1 MNFKILAIRP
11 NENCEGLK
19 NLRVGHLYKFYNDY
33 DFSDN
38 DESIKEKIDVPEN
51 LYNLSEDQNI
61 TISAV
66 VGKNGSGKSALVE
79 LLIKSIMKISLI
91 LRNDFVNPDEIYND
105 TDKKER
111 FNESLRKDLSN
122 LRLEFYYISQSDIPY
137 IDLNNI
143 LRQSVNRKLPII
155 RKIKIDGHYFTFT
168 DYLKKGD
175 IYEKSKTVH
184 CDVIRKSKYTENFLE
199 DFFYTM
205 IVNYSF
211 YGFNNSEIGEW
222 VQGIF
227 HKNDGYQLPVV
238 INPYRYDGN
247 IDINSEKSLTKSR
260 FLVNIL
266 FEKELRKIT
275 EKKTI
280 LNVLMK
286 FDYSKFKINSNGRL
300 ESIFSNSDYEKEE
313 ILKIIIKYFFDENLV
328 ANKNNDF
335 YEYTLEYI
343 LTKIY
348 KITKYPL
355 YKKFRYLFESKTSS
369 VGKEILLLP
378 DLMDYL
384 YLLAGDTSHNTFKL
398 RQALYFI
405 ISGYLNKEDLDEIFE
420 IDLLYSKLVSD
431 FNLIKD
437 TIKDKDGKII
447 SGYEFSVNE
456 SLPSFFEVDFLF
468 TSDPNSQHTFSNLSS
483 GEKQKIFSINSVVY
497 HLRNLFSISRRTG
510 EDLNENIV
518 SYNNINIVFDEIEL
532 YFHPQFQ
539 KSFIKDLLQSISVLR
554 HSYSNRINIMFLTHS
569 PFILSDIPKQNV
581 LFLQDGISTDFKARN
596 TFAANIS
603 NLLLDSFFVD
613 NGLIGD
619 FAIERINKTINY
631 LNGKEITEE
640 FNSSDFLKIINL
652 VDEPILQKKLIEMY
666 SEKFSNKEKL
676 KYLRSELKRIQE
688 EIDKE
693 ENS

>member
-11 NENCEGLK
+11 HENCEGLK

-105 TDKKER
+105 PDKKER

-122 LRLEFYYISQSDIPY
+122 LRLEFYYISQSDTPY

-155 RKIKIDGHYFTFT
+155 RKIKIDGHDFTFT

-175 IYEKSKTVH
+175 IYEKSKTFH
-184 CDVIRKSKYTENFLE
+184 CNVIRKSKYTENFLE

-355 YKKFRYLFESKTSS
+355 YKKFRYIFESKTSS

-384 YLLAGDTSHNTFKL
+384 YLLGGDTSHNTFKL

-437 TIKDKDGKII
+437 TIKDKDGKVI

>member
-11 NENCEGLK
+11 LKKCEGLK
-19 NLRVGHLYKFYNDY
+19 NLRAGHLYKFYNDY
-33 DFSDN
+33 DFSYN
-38 DESIKEKIDVPEN
+38 DEFITEKLNVPEN
-51 LYNLSEDQNI
+51 LFNLNEDQNI

-66 VGKNGSGKSALVE
+66 VGKNGSGKSALIE

-91 LRNDFVNPDEIYND
+91 LREDFVSSDEIYD
-105 TDKKER
+105 DPEKEGK
-111 FNESLRKDLSN
+111 FNESLRKDLSG
-122 LRLEFYYISQSDIPY
+122 LRVEFYYLSKFDTFYTDS
-137 IDLNNI
+137 NNI
-143 LRQSVNRKLPII
+143 IRQAVNPKLSMI
-155 RKIKIDGHYFTFT
+155 RKIVLDGQDFTFT
-168 DYLKKGD
+168 DYLKKGYT
-175 IYEKSKTVH
+175 YEKSKTINH
-184 CDVIRKSKYTENFLE
+184 EQIKNSNYSEGFLE
-199 DFFYTM
+199 DFFYSM
-205 IVNYSF
+205 IINYSF
-211 YGFNNSEIGEW
+211 YSFNNAEIGEW
-222 VQGIF
+222 IQGIF

-247 IDINSEKSLTKSR
+247 IDVNSEKSLTKSR

-275 EKKTI
+275 EKKSI
-280 LNVLMK
+280 LNVLIK
-286 FDYSKFKINSNGRL
+286 FDYSKFKIDSNGRL
-300 ESIFSNSDYEKEE
+300 ESTFSNSDYEKEE
-313 ILKIIIKYFFDENLV
+313 ILKIIIKYFFDENLI

-335 YEYTLEYI
+335 YEYTIEYI

-369 VGKEILLLP
+369 IGKEILLLP

-510 EDLNENIV
+510 EDLYENIV

-554 HSYSNRINIMFLTHS
+554 HAYSNRLNIIFLTHS

-581 LFLQDGISTDFKARN
+581 LFLEDGESVDFKVRN

-603 NLLLDSFFVD
+603 NLLLDSFFID

-631 LNGKEITEE
+631 LNGKEVTEE
-640 FNSSDFLKIINL
+640 FQSSDFLKIINL

-666 SEKFSNKEKL
+666 SERFGNKEKL
-676 KYLRSELKRIQE
+676 KYLRSEMFRIQQ
-688 EIDKE
+688 EIDRE
-693 ENS
+693 ENI

>member
-11 NENCEGLK
+11 LKKCEGLK
-19 NLRVGHLYKFYNDY
+19 NLRAGHLYKFYNDY
-33 DFSDN
+33 DFSYN
-38 DESIKEKIDVPEN
+38 DESITEKLNVPEN
-51 LYNLSEDQNI
+51 LFNLNEDQNI

-66 VGKNGSGKSALVE
+66 VGKNGSGKSALIE

-91 LRNDFVNPDEIYND
+91 LREDFVSSDEIYD
-105 TDKKER
+105 DPEKEGK
-111 FNESLRKDLSN
+111 FNESLRKDLSG
-122 LRLEFYYISQSDIPY
+122 LRVEFYYLSKFDTFYTDS
-137 IDLNNI
+137 NNI
-143 LRQSVNRKLPII
+143 IRQAVNPKLSMI
-155 RKIKIDGHYFTFT
+155 RKIVLDGQDFTFT
-168 DYLKKGD
+168 DYLKKGYT
-175 IYEKSKTVH
+175 YEKSKTINH
-184 CDVIRKSKYTENFLE
+184 EQIKNSNYIEGFLE
-199 DFFYTM
+199 DFFYSM
-205 IVNYSF
+205 IINYSF
-211 YGFNNSEIGEW
+211 YSFNNAEIGEW
-222 VQGIF
+222 IQGIF

-275 EKKTI
+275 EKKSI
-280 LNVLMK
+280 LNVLIK
-286 FDYSKFKINSNGRL
+286 FDYSKFKIDSNGRL
-300 ESIFSNSDYEKEE
+300 ESIFSNSDYEKEG
-313 ILKIIIKYFFDENLV
+313 ILKILIKYFFDENLIV
-328 ANKNNDF
+328 NKSNDL

-343 LTKIY
+343 LNKIY

-355 YKKFRYLFESKTSS
+355 YKKFRYLFEKKASS
-369 VGKEILLLP
+369 NGKEIFILP
-378 DLMDYL
+378 DFTGYL
-384 YLLAGDTSHNTFKL
+384 YLLSCDTSHNTFKL

-405 ISGYLNKEDLDEIFE
+405 VSGYLDKEDLDKVFD
-420 IDLLYSKLVSD
+420 IDLLYGKLVND

-437 TIKDKDGKII
+437 TIKDKDGNII

-468 TSDPNSQHTFSNLSS
+468 TSDPNSEHTFSNLSS

-510 EDLNENIV
+510 EDLYENIV

-554 HSYSNRINIMFLTHS
+554 HAYSNRLNIIFLTHS

-581 LFLQDGISTDFKARN
+581 LFLEDGESVDFKVRN

-603 NLLLDSFFVD
+603 NLLLDSFFID

-631 LNGKEITEE
+631 LNGKEVTEE
-640 FNSSDFLKIINL
+640 FQSSDFLKIINL

-666 SEKFSNKEKL
+666 SERFGNKEKL
-676 KYLRSELKRIQE
+676 KYLRSEMFRIQQ
-688 EIDKE
+688 EIDRE
-693 ENS
+693 ENI

>member
-11 NENCEGLK
+11 LKKCEGLK
-19 NLRVGHLYKFYNDY
+19 NLRAGHLYKFYNDY
-33 DFSDN
+33 DFSYN
-38 DESIKEKIDVPEN
+38 DESITEKLNVPEN
-51 LYNLSEDQNI
+51 LFNLNEDQNI

-66 VGKNGSGKSALVE
+66 VGKNGSGKSALIE

-91 LRNDFVNPDEIYND
+91 LREDFVSSDEIYD
-105 TDKKER
+105 DPEKEGK
-111 FNESLRKDLSN
+111 FNESLRKDLSG
-122 LRLEFYYISQSDIPY
+122 LRVEFYYLSKFDTFYTDS
-137 IDLNNI
+137 NNI
-143 LRQSVNRKLPII
+143 IRQAVNPKLSMI
-155 RKIKIDGHYFTFT
+155 RKIVLDGQDFTFT
-168 DYLKKGD
+168 DYLKKGYT
-175 IYEKSKTVH
+175 YEKSKTINH
-184 CDVIRKSKYTENFLE
+184 EQIKNSNYSEGFLE
-199 DFFYTM
+199 DFFYSM
-205 IVNYSF
+205 IINYSF
-211 YGFNNSEIGEW
+211 YSFNNAEIGEW
-222 VQGIF
+222 IQGIF

-247 IDINSEKSLTKSR
+247 IDVNSEKSLTKSR

-275 EKKTI
+275 EKKSI
-280 LNVLMK
+280 LNVLIK
-286 FDYSKFKINSNGRL
+286 FDYSKFKIDSNGRL

-313 ILKIIIKYFFDENLV
+313 ILKIIIKYFFDENLI

-335 YEYTLEYI
+335 YEYTIEYI

-369 VGKEILLLP
+369 IGKEILLLP

-510 EDLNENIV
+510 EDLYENIV

-554 HSYSNRINIMFLTHS
+554 HAYSNRLNIIFLTHS

-581 LFLQDGISTDFKARN
+581 LFLEDGESVDFKVRN

-603 NLLLDSFFVD
+603 NLLLDSFFID

-631 LNGKEITEE
+631 LNGKEVTEE
-640 FNSSDFLKIINL
+640 FQSSDFLKIINL

-666 SEKFSNKEKL
+666 SERFGNKEKL
-676 KYLRSELKRIQE
+676 KYLRSEMFRIQQ
-688 EIDKE
+688 EIDRE
-693 ENS
+693 ENI

>member
-11 NENCEGLK
+11 NENCAGLK

-33 DFSDN
+33 EFSDN
-38 DESIKEKIDVPEN
+38 DESIRERIDVPEN

-91 LRNDFVNPDEIYND
+91 LRNDFVNPDEIYD
-105 TDKKER
+105 DPDKKET

-122 LRLEFYYISQSDIPY
+122 LRLEFYYISKSDTPY

-155 RKIKIDGHYFTFT
+155 RKITIDGDNFTFT

-184 CDVIRKSKYTENFLE
+184 CEVIRKSKYTENFLE

-275 EKKTI
+275 EKKAI
-280 LNVLMK
+280 LNVSMK

-369 VGKEILLLP
+369 VGKEIHLLP

-405 ISGYLNKEDLDEIFE
+405 ISGYLNKEDLDQIFE

-437 TIKDKDGKII
+437 KIKDKNGNVIL
-447 SGYEFSVNE
+447 GYEFSVNE

-468 TSDPNSQHTFSNLSS
+468 TSDPNSLHTFSNLSS

-510 EDLNENIV
+510 EDLYENIV

-554 HSYSNRINIMFLTHS
+554 HSYFNRLNIMFLTHS

-581 LFLQDGISTDFKARN
+581 LFLEDGVSTDFKARN

-640 FNSSDFLKIINL
+640 FNSSDYLKIINL

-666 SEKFSNKEKL
+666 SEKFTNKEKL

-688 EIDKE
+688 EIDRE
-693 ENS
+693 ENI

>member
-11 NENCEGLK
+11 HENCEGLK

-38 DESIKEKIDVPEN
+38 DESIRERIDVPEK
-51 LYNLSEDQNI
+51 LYNLNEDQNI

-91 LRNDFVNPDEIYND
+91 LRNDFVNPDEIYD
-105 TDKKER
+105 DPDKKER

-122 LRLEFYYISQSDIPY
+122 LRLEFYYISKSDIPY

-155 RKIKIDGHYFTFT
+155 RKIKIDGHNFTFT

-222 VQGIF
+222 IQGIF

-247 IDINSEKSLTKSR
+247 VDINSEKSLTKSR

-286 FDYSKFKINSNGRL
+286 FDYSKFKINSDGRL

-369 VGKEILLLP
+369 IGKEILLLP

-437 TIKDKDGKII
+437 TIKDRNGDII

-510 EDLNENIV
+510 EDLYENIV

-539 KSFIKDLLQSISVLR
+539 KSFIKDLLQNISVLR

-581 LFLQDGISTDFKARN
+581 LFLEDGISTDFKARN

-676 KYLRSELKRIQE
+676 KYLRSELKRIQG